1 MKKLLLLACTG
12 WLFIPVLSAQQLTET
27 AALLFKDVK
36 TKLSVKDKNQIATQL
51 GFVPSGNNSM
61 PFAQDKDSKEYPFA
75 VSVFPADM
83 NKDGK
88 EEVFVVFGNSYTSG
102 HAGSSVSL
110 FIKDAAGN
118 YTPQLGFPGM
128 APDVLAT
135 VSKGYPDLLI
145 GGPGMEFPVWRWNGK
160 AYNLFRTVNDKG
172 YETLKKTNVADL
184 SKTYIAG
191 INP

>member
-1 MKKLLLLACTG
+1 MKKLLLLACAG
-12 WLFIPVLSAQQLTET
+12 YIFIPALSAQQLTET

-36 TKLSVKDKNQIATQL
+36 TKLSVKEKNEVATQL
-51 GFVPSGNNSM
+51 GFIPSGKNDM
-61 PFAQDKDSKEYPFA
+61 PFALDKDSKEYAFTA
-75 VSVFPADM
+75 AVFPADM

-102 HAGSSVSL
+102 NAGSSVAL
-110 FIKDAAGN
+110 FIKDAAGK

-128 APDVLAT
+128 APDVLTT

-160 AYNLFRTVNDKG
+160 TYNLYRKVNDKG
-172 YETLKKTNVADL
+172 YETLKKRDLADV
-184 SKTYIAG
+184 SKAYTTSIH
-191 INP
+191 